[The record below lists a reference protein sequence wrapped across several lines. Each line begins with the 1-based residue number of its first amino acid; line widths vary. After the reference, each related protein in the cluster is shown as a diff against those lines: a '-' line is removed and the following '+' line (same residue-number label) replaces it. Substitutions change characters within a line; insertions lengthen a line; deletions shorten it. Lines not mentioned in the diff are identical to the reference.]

1 MENIR
6 MLFDFSCESGTS
18 LLTLFIT
25 LSVINV
31 ILQTVKSI
39 VTIKCGRL
47 GASGINALAFWL
59 YTYVTF
65 FTAIDGIGLGLKALI
80 TGVVNLIGVYIV
92 KYFEEKMR
100 KDKMWRVE
108 LTVSRSDF
116 YSLMSNAEEM
126 GLTYNYIDIE
136 KYFIVNFYC
145 PTQSESQKVKDLVKK
160 YNVKYFATETKI
172 L

>member
-1 MENIR
+1 MEN
-6 MLFDFSCESGTS
+6 
-18 LLTLFIT
+18 LLILFIV

-31 ILQTVKSI
+31 VLNTIKAIVTVK
-39 VTIKCGRL
+39 G
-47 GASGINALAFWL
+47 GALSSAIINAITFGV
-59 YTYVTF
+59 YTIVIVYTNCELDLWVKVLV
-65 FTAIDGIGLGLKALI
+65 TAI
-80 TGVVNLIGVYIV
+80 TNFVGVYVV
-92 KYFEEKMR
+92 KVIEEKMR